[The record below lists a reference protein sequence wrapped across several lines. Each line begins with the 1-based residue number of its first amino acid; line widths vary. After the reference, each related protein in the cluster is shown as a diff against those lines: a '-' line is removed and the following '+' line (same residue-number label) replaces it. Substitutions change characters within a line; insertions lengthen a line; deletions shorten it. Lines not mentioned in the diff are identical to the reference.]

1 MLPSLDTLTDDPVML
16 HGNGHSTTLVPT
28 DSVATDTSCCTMDQE
43 PTVDDHEPQHLS
55 KDPVILCGD
64 DICGSLAPTEP
75 AAADTGCPPWIKSQQ
90 LSTISHRFLRIL
102 CCCPKRMLPFRIVST
117 ILDDLLTI
125 YAIYYNYNFISFLVS
140 TNTSVDFGILTR
152 VVQLPSEWQ
161 WDSKAQSCYTMIQS
175 EKEFVQKIVLITTL
189 LLTFVI
195 NGREFIFPFLNN
207 KRLTTGD
214 LQRALYEFDTLH
226 PCPGMMDPAL

>member
-1 MLPSLDTLTDDPVML
+1 MIQIECGSYRHARHRPITLSASLSPTESMSIDSNCHTMNQESALDVVEPQSLTDDPVML
-16 HGNGHSTTLVPT
+16 HGNDHSTTLVPT

-43 PTVDDHEPQHLS
+43 PTVDDHEPQYLS

-75 AAADTGCPPWIKSQQ
+75 AAADTGCPPPWIKSQQ

-125 YAIYYNYNFISFLVS
+125 YAIYYNYNFISSVNQYQCRLWYF
-140 TNTSVDFGILTR
+140 NTRCSASFGM
-152 VVQLPSEWQ
+152 P
-161 WDSKAQSCYTMIQS
+161 M
-175 EKEFVQKIVLITTL
+175 
-189 LLTFVI
+189 
-195 NGREFIFPFLNN
+195 G
-207 KRLTTGD
+207 
-214 LQRALYEFDTLH
+214 
-226 PCPGMMDPAL
+226 